1 MTLPPNVKADDRV
14 ILFDGVCKLCNAW
27 SNFIIRNDETYQF
40 KLCSVQS
47 LEGQKI
53 LRHFGFPTDHFETIL
68 YVEGDKVYQKSD
80 AYLKIVNILGYPWR
94 LTTIFRILPEGLRDW
109 FYDRVALNRYR
120 LFGKYDYCQLP
131 MPDHDKRYISEH

>member
-27 SNFIIRNDETYQF
+27 SNFIIRNDETHQF

-53 LRHFGFPTDHFETIL
+53 LEHFDFPTNYFETML

-80 AYLKIVNILGYPWR
+80 AYLKIVSVLGYPWR
-94 LTTIFRILPEGLRDW
+94 LTCVFRILPKGFRDW
-109 FYDRVALNRYR
+109 FYERIALNRYT

-131 MPDHDKRYISEH
+131 TADHEKRYISER